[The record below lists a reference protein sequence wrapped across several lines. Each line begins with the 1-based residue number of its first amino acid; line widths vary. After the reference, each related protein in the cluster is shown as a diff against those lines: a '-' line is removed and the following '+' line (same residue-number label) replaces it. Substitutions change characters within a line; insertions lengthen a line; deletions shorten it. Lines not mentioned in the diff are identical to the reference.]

1 MTAEEIAE
9 KLKKVIDEPYTA
21 QVYFVLRKGEDL
33 VIKLA
38 DIEDKTE
45 PEIRAMFANELSE
58 TIVHNSDL
66 KVCFLS
72 LADEHP
78 NAIYQYDYESYPEEL
93 GLFNDFN
100 IKDAVKSEKFNFK
113 ADDLSELYG
122 YIIYLGS
129 MDDGIVLFKKH
140 YPISLIKRS
149 SFLLG
154 WKKDDERF
162 TKISGSDIIRLNG
175 TAHLMRIDGEIY
187 VLDVKMLERNMGFT
201 ELIGKAAEES
211 IQAISDLGI
220 VEDMQVLKD
229 TLDDISFVRKLSKIK
244 KSSPIFTLNIDAA
257 TIIKFTKETSALKG
271 KFKYSENGNQIR
283 LDTKKSKK
291 EFLLLMNDAFL
302 ISELTNQYYEASSK
316 DNISL

>member
-1 MTAEEIAE
+1 MTAEEVVK
-9 KLKKVIDEPYTA
+9 KLNNVLSNPYTA
-21 QVYFVLRKGEDL
+21 QVYFVLRKGSDL
-33 VIKLA
+33 VIRLA
-38 DIEDKTE
+38 DIENETE
-45 PEIRAMFANELSE
+45 PEIRAMFADELTE

-66 KVCFLS
+66 KVCSLS

-93 GLFNDFN
+93 DLFNNFN
-100 IKDAVKSEKFNFK
+100 IKTAINSEKFNFK
-113 ADDLSELYG
+113 TDDLSELYG

-129 MDDGIVLFKKH
+129 MENGVVLFKKH

-154 WKKDDERF
+154 RKKDDERF
-162 TKISGSDIIRLNG
+162 TKISGNDIIRLNG
-175 TAHLMRIDGEIY
+175 TAQLMRIDDEIY

-257 TIIKFTKETSALKG
+257 TIIKFTKETSVLKG
-271 KFKYSENGNQIR
+271 KFKYSESGSQIR

-302 ISELTNQYYEASSK
+302 ISELTQQYYEASSK
-316 DNISL
+316 DNIS